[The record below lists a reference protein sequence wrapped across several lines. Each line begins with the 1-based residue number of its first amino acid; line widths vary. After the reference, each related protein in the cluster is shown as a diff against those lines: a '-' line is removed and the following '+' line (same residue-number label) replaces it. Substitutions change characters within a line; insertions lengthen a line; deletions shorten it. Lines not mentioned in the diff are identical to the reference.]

1 MATRVV
7 RITTDGYQDR
17 LLELFK
23 TEVARLQ
30 ISRKER
36 PLIAAQ
42 TGSDSCS
49 LSPWRNRPLAK
60 PPAKSIE
67 EAPPHTKA
75 VVIDT
80 KNSGAFR
87 IYNRK
92 NDEDYEYL
100 GGADKNTPLVMI
112 CWNPTWV
119 FLCTGTL
126 RFRYIVDQQ

>member
-1 MATRVV
+1 MATKVE

-23 TEVARLQ
+23 D
-30 ISRKER
+30 K
-36 PLIAAQ
+36 

-49 LSPWRNRPLAK
+49 LSPWKYRPLAK

-67 EAPPHTKA
+67 EAPPNTKA
-75 VVIDT
+75 VVVDT

-100 GGADKNTPLVMI
+100 GGAGKDTPLVLI
-112 CWNPTWV
+112 CWNPMWV

-126 RFRYIVDQQ
+126 RFRYIIDQQ